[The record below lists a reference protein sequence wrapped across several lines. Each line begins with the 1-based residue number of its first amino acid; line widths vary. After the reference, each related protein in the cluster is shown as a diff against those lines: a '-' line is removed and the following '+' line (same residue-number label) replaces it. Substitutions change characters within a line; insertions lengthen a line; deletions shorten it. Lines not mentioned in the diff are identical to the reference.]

1 MDVTSPQNINTDNI
15 GDNVCVSVLV
25 NIKLTHLMYI

>member
-15 GDNVCVSVLV
+15 EDNVCVSVFV